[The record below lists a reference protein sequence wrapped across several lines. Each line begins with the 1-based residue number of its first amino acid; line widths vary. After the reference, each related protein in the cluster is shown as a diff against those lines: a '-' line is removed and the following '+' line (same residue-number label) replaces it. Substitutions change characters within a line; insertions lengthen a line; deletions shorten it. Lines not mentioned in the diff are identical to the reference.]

1 MSYIWLS
8 FCSGTSYCL
17 EFSTTSNSH
26 AARENYCAWLPSEIY
41 SLLFTPILQHYHIS
55 ESFRGQPSAVNSRV
69 LQQVNILSFSLAI
82 SQTIVFHN
90 CFRDC
95 VFLVS
100 FLDARLWQATYLGN
114 KCPCVTC
121 SVDKSYGCFTTNPL
135 RGGIQVSSATR
146 QSSVS
151 WNFNR
156 MSKTETKENKMD
168 TI

>member
-1 MSYIWLS
+1 MQHARITALG
-8 FCSGTSYCL
+8 CPLKCIRYCL
-17 EFSTTSNSH
+17 
-26 AARENYCAWLPSEIY
+26 LPFY
-41 SLLFTPILQHYHIS
+41 SITIFRKD
-55 ESFRGQPSAVNSRV
+55 FRGQPSAVNSRV

>member
-1 MSYIWLS
+1 M
-8 FCSGTSYCL
+8 
-17 EFSTTSNSH
+17 
-26 AARENYCAWLPSEIY
+26 
-41 SLLFTPILQHYHIS
+41 
-55 ESFRGQPSAVNSRV
+55 
-69 LQQVNILSFSLAI
+69 
-82 SQTIVFHN
+82 FHN

-100 FLDARLWQATYLGN
+100 FLNARLWQATYLGN

-168 TI
+168 TVWLYHMLYKEPRSSRRNAPPGDIEGAPRDGTNNDQARHYNRNPLLSIIVQLLYSGRPLNSLQSGLSDDLRDKHSVQRIVYCLQ